1 MKQVLLLTLLVI
13 VGLLL
18 ISLGARLF
26 KKQRAETVYYA
37 SWASL
42 YLISVFYFTL
52 FCRSYRDIVRVQL
65 VPFHTYKVALSCWL
79 GLKTYSKS
87 VCHSVLRSSR
97 NIFQVT
103 KNSPIEDSLL
113 NITLFLPFGFLAGY
127 LFKKTPLWKILLWA
141 LGISAV
147 VEILQAVF
155 HLGLCDIDD
164 VLNNT
169 LGTLLGWL
177 LYKTSNYLFSKN

>member
-18 ISLGARLF
+18 LSLGARLF
-26 KKQRAETVYYA
+26 KKQRAVTIYYA

-42 YLISVFYFTL
+42 YMLSVFYFTL
-52 FCRSYRDIVRVQL
+52 FCRSYREIVYIQL
-65 VPFHTYKVALSCWL
+65 VPLHTYKIALSCWL
-79 GLKTYSKS
+79 GLKTYSKT
-87 VCHSVLRSSR
+87 VCYSVLRSSR

-103 KNSPIEDSLL
+103 KNSPIEDSFL

-127 LFKKTPLWKILLWA
+127 LFKKAPLWKILLWA
-141 LGISAV
+141 LLISTI
-147 VEILQAVF
+147 VEILQGVF
-155 HLGLCDIDD
+155 HLGLCDVDD

-169 LGTLLGWL
+169 LGTFLGWL
-177 LYKTSNYLFSKN
+177 LYKISNHLFSKI